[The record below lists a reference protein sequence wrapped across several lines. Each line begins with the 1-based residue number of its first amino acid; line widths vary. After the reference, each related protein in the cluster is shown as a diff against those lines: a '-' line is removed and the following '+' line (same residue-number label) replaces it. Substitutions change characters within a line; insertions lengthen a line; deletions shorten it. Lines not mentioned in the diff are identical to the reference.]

1 MWISRLKGLKIMEN
15 YKAVRPNIGR
25 GRLRVVLIIWL
36 VWLGK
41 ILVIWIGGR
50 LREIVACG
58 SSTVCADMELSFLHD
73 NTLLL

>member
-1 MWISRLKGLKIMEN
+1 MWISGLKGLKIMEN

-41 ILVIWIGGR
+41 FW
-50 LREIVACG
+50 
-58 SSTVCADMELSFLHD
+58 
-73 NTLLL
+73 